1 MVWVLLIYLSI
12 LYDVLA
18 AAAANEKEEDD
29 DDDGPSSADHQLFTY
44 TSQLVM
50 EYRLYFIIQR
60 ILPTVH
66 NFIKAKT
73 SCTNV
78 SIVIN

>member
-29 DDDGPSSADHQLFTY
+29 DDDGPSSADHQLFTC
-44 TSQLVM
+44 TS
-50 EYRLYFIIQR
+50 
-60 ILPTVH
+60 
-66 NFIKAKT
+66 
-73 SCTNV
+73 
-78 SIVIN
+78 

>member
-1 MVWVLLIYLSI
+1 VWVLLIYLSI

-44 TSQLVM
+44 TS
-50 EYRLYFIIQR
+50 
-60 ILPTVH
+60 
-66 NFIKAKT
+66 
-73 SCTNV
+73 
-78 SIVIN
+78 

>member
-44 TSQLVM
+44 TS
-50 EYRLYFIIQR
+50 
-60 ILPTVH
+60 
-66 NFIKAKT
+66 
-73 SCTNV
+73 
-78 SIVIN
+78 